1 MKFGV
6 PFGRL
11 NPKAWVDVARE
22 ADRLGFES
30 VWLPE
35 HLVFPVDMS
44 GSPFPGDDHP
54 PVPPSLPV
62 YEPFAYLGFLAGV
75 TERIRLG
82 THVYNVG
89 LRHPFHI
96 ARGVTTVDVI
106 SGGRLEFGVGAS
118 WLASEWRAVGLDFES
133 RGRRVDET
141 LEVCQALWTDE
152 TVEHHGEFF
161 DFDPVMFEP
170 KPVQQPHPPV
180 IVGGESTAALRR
192 AARWDGWI
200 GLEHTPESAADK
212 VQELLRLRDETKGDS
227 AVRFEVTVGGA
238 VDSADDVQA
247 YEDAGV
253 DRLIV
258 APWESSREA
267 LDRLRAFADRFF
279 TA

>member
-11 NPKAWVDVARE
+11 NPRAWVDVTIE
-22 ADRLGFES
+22 AEALGFES

-35 HLVFPVDMS
+35 HLVFPVDMA

-62 YEPFAYLGFLAGV
+62 FEPFAYLAFLAGK
-75 TERIRLG
+75 TDRIRLG

-89 LRHPFHI
+89 LRHPFHT
-96 ARGVTTVDVI
+96 ARGVATVDIV

-118 WLASEWRAVGLDFES
+118 WLASEWRAAGLDFDS

-141 LEVCQALWTDE
+141 LAVCRRLWTEE

-161 DFDPVMFEP
+161 DFDAVMFEP
-170 KPVQQPHPPV
+170 KPIQQPHPPV
-180 IVGGESTAALRR
+180 IVGGESAAALRR
-192 AARWDGWI
+192 AARHDGWI
-200 GLEHTPESAADK
+200 GLDHTPDSAAVRVK
-212 VQELLRLRDETKGDS
+212 ELHRLREEAGRGR
-227 AVRFEVTVGGA
+227 ARFEVTVGGR
-238 VDSADDVQA
+238 VESADDVAA
-247 YEDAGV
+247 YEAAGV

-258 APWESSREA
+258 APWDSTRDA
-267 LDRLRAFADRFF
+267 PDRLSQFARRYLS
-279 TA
+279 